1 MSYPSA
7 DELVAEMSNT
17 NTLWES
23 KLDYDLAQEILGHD
37 LSLSEWEELINA
49 LDDGVFEIVMSFRR

>member
-1 MSYPSA
+1 MS
-7 DELVAEMSNT
+7 DT

>member
-7 DELVAEMSNT
+7 DELVTEMSNT